1 MLKIFSRSIHVQLG
15 EWVIRIGDLVDMRSS
30 KRISTITRINSQQ
43 KFLTTAGHTGWLAL
57 FSGAKIHR
65 FGRHGE
71 VLEGEAK
78 VIDHLAFI
86 TQQSAPLP
94 ANDDIPF

>member
-1 MLKIFSRSIHVQLG
+1 MLRIFSQSVHIQLG
-15 EWVIRIGDLVDMRSS
+15 EWVIRLSTRQRIIFNRSRPNPVF
-30 KRISTITRINSQQ
+30 KVST
-43 KFLTTAGHTGWLAL
+43 GPTGWLAL

-94 ANDDIPF
+94 ANDGIPF